1 MKYYSDIT
9 NELYETREQ
18 LFKAERDY
26 KMELLEKARAD
37 EKARKIA
44 DLEAQ
49 LAELRG
55 EATKT
60 TETKPSDVYTGEIKE
75 SKVAEKLATTSDTP
89 NTDKTA
95 EMPKRTEEEVNALRT
110 KIYNAGREEKID
122 YSKTVEEIKK
132 MIDGFKFKFPTFE
145 FPDVEDEKDELTADD
160 VKEEI
165 TPEEVRRRMKTA
177 PNLRAKTTRLATEKT
192 APAKTNGSCGKCGKC
207 VKTDTDGDKK
217 RKLADSGYYSSAYV
231 NLNGKEFYSEGAD
244 SWNDVKK
251 AVREYFDKMQGL
263 K

>member
-9 NELYETREQ
+9 NQLYETREQ

-26 KMELLEKARAD
+26 KTELIAKARAD
-37 EKARKIA
+37 EKAKKIA

-55 EATKT
+55 ETTAKT
-60 TETKPSDVYTGEIKE
+60 TT
-75 SKVAEKLATTSDTP
+75 AP
-89 NTDKTA
+89 NTDTDGDKVDVHKTA
-95 EMPKRTEEEVNALRT
+95 ET
-110 KIYNAGREEKID
+110 
-122 YSKTVEEIKK
+122 IKE
-132 MIDGFKFKFPTFE
+132 MIDRFKFKYPSFE
-145 FPDVEDEKDELTADD
+145 FADVEDDKA
-160 VKEEI
+160 
-165 TPEEVRRRMKTA
+165 
-177 PNLRAKTTRLATEKT
+177 EKT
-192 APAKTNGSCGKCGKC
+192 APTKTNDAHRDCSKC
-207 VKTDTDGDKK
+207 VKTDTDGDRKQ

-251 AVREYFDKMQGL
+251 AVREYFRKLHGL

>member
-26 KMELLEKARAD
+26 KTELLEKARTD
-37 EKARKIA
+37 EKAKKIA

-55 EATKT
+55 ETTAKT
-60 TETKPSDVYTGEIKE
+60 TNTKPSDTSDIYTGAVKE
-75 SKVAEKLATTSDTP
+75 SANLSATEKPEEDNSAPTKV
-89 NTDKTA
+89 
-95 EMPKRTEEEVNALRT
+95 
-110 KIYNAGREEKID
+110 YNAGREDKID

-132 MIDGFKFKFPTFE
+132 LIDRFKFKYPSFE
-145 FPDVEDEKDELTADD
+145 FQDVEEEDDKDELTVDD
-160 VKEEI
+160 IKED
-165 TPEEVRRRMKTA
+165 TKSSA
-177 PNLRAKTTRLATEKT
+177 PKMNIKT
-192 APAKTNGSCGKCGKC
+192 APAKTNSSCGGCGKKC
-207 VKTDTDGDKK
+207 VKNSDTDGDKV
-217 RKLADSGYYSSAYV
+217 RSKLADSGYYSSAYV

-251 AVREYFDKMQGL
+251 AVREYFDKLQGL

>member
-9 NELYETREQ
+9 KQLYETREQ

-26 KMELLEKARAD
+26 KMELITKARAD

-49 LAELRG
+49 IAELKG
-55 EATKT
+55 ETTKADKSLASEKSKEDNT
-60 TETKPSDVYTGEIKE
+60 APTKVYDAGKE
-75 SKVAEKLATTSDTP
+75 DE
-89 NTDKTA
+89 
-95 EMPKRTEEEVNALRT
+95 
-110 KIYNAGREEKID
+110 ID
-122 YSKTVEEIKK
+122 YSKTIEAIKK
-132 MIDGFKFKFPTFE
+132 MIDGFRFKYPSFE
-145 FPDVEDEKDELTADD
+145 FPDVEDGKD
-160 VKEEI
+160 K
-165 TPEEVRRRMKTA
+165 KTA
-177 PNLRAKTTRLATEKT
+177 EDIKENPCPGAKIARLATEKT
-192 APAKTNGSCGKCGKC
+192 DPAKTNGACRNCDKC

-217 RKLADSGYYSSAYV
+217 REKLADSGYYSSAYI

-251 AVREYFDKMQGL
+251 AVRKYFEKLQGL